1 MVVPESYTY
10 PRAALL
16 GALTISLVI
25 GLASTLVL
33 KNESLRLFLLIFIP
47 CLLLLNYLIARVKP
61 VKRLFIT
68 GREMDEEVAEAAVA
82 SFYNNGLYKTRD
94 ETGILIYISIF
105 EKRIWILADGASMRS
120 GAERMDETVRIIPE
134 A

>member
-1 MVVPESYTY
+1 
-10 PRAALL
+10 
-16 GALTISLVI
+16 
-25 GLASTLVL
+25 
-33 KNESLRLFLLIFIP
+33 
-47 CLLLLNYLIARVKP
+47 LLNYLIARVKP

-105 EKRIWILADGASMRS
+105 EKRIWILADRGINEKVEQS
-120 GAERMDETVRIIPE
+120 EWDETVRIIREGIKSGRQGE
-134 A
+134 AIVTAVKKAGEILTRHFPARRDDRDELSNLIMKD